1 MQLNIKEIADKDD
14 MIINGYAFTKDQ
26 KLVRVL
32 NLNCLHHSAV
42 ICDDKIIE
50 AMHVHASDRKLTE
63 AGSAKFFV
71 MSNGDTTVEKKGNLT
86 DREIRKIRELSY
98 PFLLKI
104 HHDCTE

>member
-1 MQLNIKEIADKDD
+1 MQLNIKEIADKAD

-32 NLNCLHHSAV
+32 NLNCLNHSAV
-42 ICDDKIIE
+42 IYDDKITE

-71 MSNGDTTVEKKGNLT
+71 MSNGDTTVEK
-86 DREIRKIRELSY
+86 REI
-98 PFLLKI
+98 
-104 HHDCTE
+104 

>member
-1 MQLNIKEIADKDD
+1 MQLDIKEIADKAD

-32 NLNCLHHSAV
+32 NLNCLNHSAV
-42 ICDDKIIE
+42 IYDDKIIE